1 MNWIEFGKAV
11 LYLLG
16 ERKRTYLTFSFILF
30 LILGFGALPPYIIGK
45 TVDFLSTYKA
55 GESIQPFYILV
66 IAGSILTSFAAFIRL
81 QLKQSMGDVQS
92 DISYDVRVK
101 GFERL
106 MDLSL
111 AWHDKE
117 LTGNKY
123 QRLQKGIGDLWTIS
137 YFFSNTIYPTI
148 IGLVYTTVL
157 LVFIRPFYI
166 SLYFLYNIGF
176 FLILRYFYNRI
187 QYLNEELNKAMENAS
202 GANVEGIGNI
212 LTIKSTGAQKKF
224 GEHIAKQEHIKKEF
238 EYSIRRVSI
247 QQWQVYQVYNAFVMG
262 IFLLLSGLD
271 VVNGLLTAGSI
282 VIINSY
288 LVQMTNRTSEI
299 LSNYEKILE
308 AKSGIGRMMSIFW
321 AQDTK
326 KTGTENFPADWK
338 NISLEKANFV
348 YAHVKNNTNT
358 ALTNIDLSINRYQK
372 IGIVGKTGS
381 GKSTLSKIL
390 VGLYPL
396 TSGTYKIG
404 SRNFSDISHE
414 ELSKHI
420 AIVLQDSEMFNM
432 TLEENITL
440 LRKVDKE
447 LLEKAIKVAQ
457 LEEVVKKLPQGLI
470 TPIGEKGYHLSGG
483 ERQRVG
489 IARAICRDP
498 EIIIFDEATSSLDSR
513 TEEKIQKALE
523 QELTKKTLIF
533 IAHRVSTLKNV
544 ETIYVFKEG
553 SIIEKGTYEDLIKR
567 TDSVFSQLYNL
578 QVDKRRPS

>member
-1 MNWIEFGKAV
+1 
-11 LYLLG
+11 
-16 ERKRTYLTFSFILF
+16 
-30 LILGFGALPPYIIGK
+30 
-45 TVDFLSTYKA
+45 
-55 GESIQPFYILV
+55 
-66 IAGSILTSFAAFIRL
+66 
-81 QLKQSMGDVQS
+81 
-92 DISYDVRVK
+92 
-101 GFERL
+101 
-106 MDLSL
+106 
-111 AWHDKE
+111 
-117 LTGNKY
+117 
-123 QRLQKGIGDLWTIS
+123 
-137 YFFSNTIYPTI
+137 
-148 IGLVYTTVL
+148 
-157 LVFIRPFYI
+157 
-166 SLYFLYNIGF
+166 
-176 FLILRYFYNRI
+176 
-187 QYLNEELNKAMENAS
+187 MENAS

-457 LEEVVKKLPQGLI
+457 LEEVVTFSNWLAEIKDRYKKIFVIAGN
-470 TPIGEKGYHLSGG
+470 HDFFM
-483 ERQRVG
+483 ERQPALGKNILKDHCEYLFDSEYIYEG
-489 IARAICRDP
+489 IKFYGAPTC
-498 EIIIFDEATSSLDSR
+498 
-513 TEEKIQKALE
+513 
-523 QELTKKTLIF
+523 
-533 IAHRVSTLKNV
+533 
-544 ETIYVFKEG
+544 
-553 SIIEKGTYEDLIKR
+553 
-567 TDSVFSQLYNL
+567 NL
-578 QVDKRRPS
+578 RRSK